1 MVIEVRLHDKLGRYA
16 PSSNT
21 GVLAVDVP
29 EEITVQDLLEELE
42 IEQTE
47 IYMIKVNGIKNN
59 KDRQLSDGDH
69 VEFYPA
75 MTA

>member
-1 MVIEVRLHDKLGRYA
+1 MVIDVRLHEELGRYA

-29 EEITVQDLLEELE
+29 EDITVQDLLEELE

-47 IYMIKVNGIKNN
+47 IYMIKVNGIKSK
-59 KDRQLSDGDH
+59 KDYQLTDGDH